1 MLSHNQMMIN
11 NPVNN
16 ILTQRIQKI
25 TEILTNQDKTKNQFS
40 NTTIAIKKPNTS
52 IDCILMSMC

>member
-16 ILTQRIQKI
+16 ILTRRIHKI

-40 NTTIAIKKPNTS
+40 NTTIAIKKPYSPGKFSFDKN
-52 IDCILMSMC
+52 